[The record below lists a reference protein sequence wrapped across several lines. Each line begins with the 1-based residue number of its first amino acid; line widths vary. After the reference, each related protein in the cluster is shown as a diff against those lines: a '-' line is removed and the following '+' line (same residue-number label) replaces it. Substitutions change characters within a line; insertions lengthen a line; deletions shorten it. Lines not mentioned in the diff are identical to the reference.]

1 MGAKF
6 RTRLVLY
13 FLSAVLI
20 PSVLLFIVAS
30 GLLTSAIESWFNIQV
45 EKSLKNSL
53 EVAQTYYQNSQDN
66 ALYYSK
72 QISKTITEEQLLNEQ
87 NRQLLKE
94 VVAKRQRSIISALL
108 RSSAHRLKSSSRR

>member
-30 GLLTSAIESWFNIQV
+30 GLLTSVLKAGLIYR
-45 EKSLKNSL
+45 LKNP
-53 EVAQTYYQNSQDN
+53 
-66 ALYYSK
+66 
-72 QISKTITEEQLLNEQ
+72 
-87 NRQLLKE
+87 
-94 VVAKRQRSIISALL
+94 
-108 RSSAHRLKSSSRR
+108 